1 MSFINPPTGGVLPDA
16 FGTRTGVL
24 LVNLGTPDSTGY
36 WDLRRYL
43 SEFLSDRR
51 VIELCPFLWQG
62 LLQGII
68 LSKRPQKSGAL
79 YRRIWN
85 NERNE
90 SPLRTYTRAQ
100 AEKLR
105 AALGEGAPVIDWA
118 MRYGKPSVEER
129 MLALQEAG
137 CDRVLLLPLYP
148 QYSAPT
154 TATVND
160 AAFRA
165 LLKMR
170 RQPVLRIAPPFPD
183 HPRYIAGLAQSVRD
197 ALAPLAEPP
206 QKIVVS
212 FHGLPLRYV
221 KNGDPYVAE
230 CERTITALRAALGH
244 DAGSMPL
251 TFQSRFGREPWLEP
265 YTDEFVTAL
274 PAQGVTRIAV
284 ITPGFMADC
293 IETLDEIGN
302 ELREEFEHA
311 GGKEMTVIP
320 CLNDTPAAID
330 LLQEIVAT
338 ELSGWR

>member
-1 MSFINPPTGGVLPDA
+1 MSFINPPADGALPA
-16 FGTRTGVL
+16 AYGTRTGVL
-24 LVNLGTPDSTGY
+24 LVNLGTPDSTGFC
-36 WDLRRYL
+36 DVRRYL
-43 SEFLSDRR
+43 KEFLSDRR
-51 VIELCPFLWQG
+51 VIELCPFLWQT
-62 LLQGII
+62 LLQAII
-68 LSKRPQKSGAL
+68 LNTRPQKSGAN

-85 NERNE
+85 EALNE

-105 AALGEGAPVIDWA
+105 AAVGEGGPVIDWA
-118 MRYGKPSVEER
+118 MRYGKPSVKER

-137 CDRVLLLPLYP
+137 CDRILLLPLYP

-170 RQPVLRIAPPFPD
+170 RQPVLRIVPPFPD

-197 ALAPLAEPP
+197 ALAALPEPP
-206 QKIVVS
+206 QRIVVS

-221 KNGDPYVAE
+221 RKGDPYVAE
-230 CERTITALRAALGH
+230 CERTIAALRAALGY
-244 DAGSMPL
+244 DAETMPL

-274 PAQGVTRIAV
+274 PAQGITRIAV
-284 ITPGFMADC
+284 ITPGFLADC

-311 GGKEMTVIP
+311 GGQEMTVIP
-320 CLNDTPAAID
+320 CLNDSPAAIA
-330 LLQEIVAT
+330 LLQEIVET